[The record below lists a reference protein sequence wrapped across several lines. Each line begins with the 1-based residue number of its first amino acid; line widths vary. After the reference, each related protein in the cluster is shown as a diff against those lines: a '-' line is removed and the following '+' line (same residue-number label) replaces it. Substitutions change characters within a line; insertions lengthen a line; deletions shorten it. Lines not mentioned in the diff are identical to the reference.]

1 MTEKSTTDIYKKYQQ
16 KYGLPEYKEIK
27 DFLEV
32 PCFDENELVLITL
45 KKRILEKI
53 SKYMEI
59 LDPVVQPDTTAISLY
74 ENSFFTEE
82 DRQACFDIY
91 KRLMILIK
99 HADIVSLSE
108 KEKENADFIN
118 LFFKEFNEFKPRLQ
132 KIISKQKKCWEK
144 NTSINDKVLNYFG

>member
-1 MTEKSTTDIYKKYQQ
+1 MDEKKHDEIYEKYKK
-16 KYGLPEYKEIK
+16 KYDLPEYKETINY
-27 DFLEV
+27 LEV
-32 PCFDENELVLITL
+32 SCFDENELVLITL

-82 DRQACFDIY
+82 DRQVCFDIY
-91 KRLMILIK
+91 KRLMILLK
-99 HADIVSLSE
+99 QADLVSLSE
-108 KEKENADFIN
+108 KDKENADFIN
-118 LFFKEFNEFKPRLQ
+118 LFFSEFNEIKPRLQ

-144 NTSINDKVLNYFG
+144 NTGVNDKVLNYFG